1 MKKEDF
7 YLRLQEDLEL
17 DVPVDGDTDIANME
31 EWDSMATMVLIA
43 LVNEE
48 FGISLS
54 SNEIEKI
61 TTVASIVDI
70 IGSDKFN

>member
-17 DVPVDGDTDIANME
+17 DAPIDADTNIANME
-31 EWDSMATMVLIA
+31 EWDSMAAMVLIA

-48 FGISLS
+48 FSVALNS
-54 SNEIEKI
+54 DDIEKI
-61 TTVASIVDI
+61 TTANSIVEI
-70 IGSDKFN
+70 IGADKFN